1 MAYHRAAPAR
11 NLAIH
16 HANVIFGYRLADA
29 AADIKAELIRRR
41 RLRVVPGNT
50 KGLTAGNRRL
60 ARFAS
65 PCNKFRRA
73 GVDLIRM
80 PQMRQHRDAG
90 RWKFN
95 DFYVH
100 DMLLL

>member
-1 MAYHRAAPAR
+1 MAHDRAAPAR

-41 RLRVVPGNT
+41 RLRVMPGNT

-60 ARFAS
+60 ARFAP
-65 PCNKFRRA
+65 PCNKLRRA

-100 DMLLL
+100 YMLLL